1 MARKPRV
8 EFEGATYHV
17 MCRGNRQEEI
27 FRDDKDRERFLD
39 TLAEVVERNGWFIH
53 AFVLM
58 DNHYHLLLETPE
70 PNLVDGM
77 RWFQS
82 TYTQRFNARHK
93 LWGHLFQGRYKA
105 LPVDEGEYFRM
116 VADYIHLNPARAHAF
131 NLATEALAEFKW
143 SSYCGLMRP
152 AKRPDFLVVNRVL
165 ASHGLD
171 DDVSGR
177 SCYRNYMKR
186 RVLEIQHSNDPK
198 EADEQWRKIR
208 RGWAYGSDEF
218 RLKIQDCLGA
228 VVAGKRRDSF
238 AGEEVRIHD
247 ELEAERLFQQGLICC
262 GLAEDELSLLKKGDA
277 RKKVI
282 AWHIRKNTS
291 VRVGWITERL
301 KMGTTSNFSY
311 NYRAAEAA
319 REGVLWELKIKTMK
333 QADWHLS

>member
-8 EFEGATYHV
+8 EFAGATYHV
-17 MCRGNRQEEI
+17 MCRGDRQEEI

-39 TLAEVVERNGWFIH
+39 TLAEVAERNGWLVH

-105 LPVDEGEYFRM
+105 LPVDEGEYFRT

-131 NLATEALAEFKW
+131 NLAREALAEFKW

-165 ASHGLD
+165 ASHGLG

-218 RLKIQDCLGA
+218 RLKIQDYLDA
-228 VVAGKRRDSF
+228 VVAGKRRASF
-238 AGEEVRIHD
+238 TGEEVRMHD
-247 ELEAERLFQQGLICC
+247 ELEAERLFQQGLTCC
-262 GLAEDELSLLKKGDA
+262 GLIEDELSLLKKGDA

-282 AWHIRKNTS
+282 AWHIRKSTS
-291 VRVGWITERL
+291 VRVEWITERL
-301 KMGTTSNFSY
+301 KMGSTSNFSY
-311 NYRAAEAA
+311 NYRAVEAA

-333 QADWHLS
+333 KAD